1 MKLVMEVLAAFAALV
16 VLLIVAF
23 YITLAWQLSRDP
35 VVSLDDPD
43 VLHLYEWAGVD
54 GDAAMLIN
62 SYHPPANWAGDY
74 QKVFSVRLGPSTIQ
88 GVVDRYGL
96 KSGDRLTQ
104 SELQSID
111 FASFFTQD
119 LDWFPSPDELK
130 TKAYFV
136 VVRRNQYQGEYLDST
151 HLLVLHPGSGVIYF
165 VAGKM

>member
-1 MKLVMEVLAAFAALV
+1 MNMLRDFSLVGREGIMKLVMEVLAAFAALV

-74 QKVFSVRLGPSTIQ
+74 QKVFSVRLGPSTS
-88 GVVDRYGL
+88 R
-96 KSGDRLTQ
+96 
-104 SELQSID
+104 
-111 FASFFTQD
+111 AS
-119 LDWFPSPDELK
+119 
-130 TKAYFV
+130 
-136 VVRRNQYQGEYLDST
+136 ST
-151 HLLVLHPGSGVIYF
+151 GTG
-165 VAGKM
+165 